1 MLLGT
6 WKTGRNHSEI
16 MGQVCMD
23 GFVEIIS
30 FYETVREHGLS
41 KSWLYS
47 QKRNLSALYEGVRSG
62 VARPFH
68 SCLVPYEE
76 MMSLILRSSRKP
88 NIQSIISLCWTV
100 VMARRFTYLVTLSKG
115 NWGGHYNAARDKG
128 RIVFT
133 EPHEFFALRPRFQY
147 FKDYADQMEPVFS
160 PPFYK
165 RLLRYLELT
174 EESAKK
180 HIKVQAYDPH
190 IQNRIFALNYEEF
203 FNIMLDLLIYGHTM
217 EFAFSNALHNAPK
230 SSDAGSAKEM
240 NTSVSGGIEWFV
252 GDHDPHAEAMF
263 QYDFKN
269 LTARLKTALYEER
282 AEKFKGKV
290 AGIEEKRQI
299 LTHVEQDME
308 IFELAM
314 EGASDPEILNKMG
327 FPCSRQALT
336 SRRHRILNVAKIVF
350 ADLRH

>member
-1 MLLGT
+1 M
-6 WKTGRNHSEI
+6 N
-16 MGQVCMD
+16 
-23 GFVEIIS
+23 GFVEIMS
-30 FYETVREHGLS
+30 FYEIVREHGLS

-62 VARPFH
+62 VSLPFY

-76 MMSLILRSSRKP
+76 MMSLILRSSKKP

-115 NWGGHYNAARDKG
+115 NWGKHYNAARDKG

-147 FKDYADQMEPVFS
+147 FKDYAAQMEPVFT

-180 HIKVQAYDPH
+180 HINVQTYEPS

-203 FNIMLDLLIYGHTM
+203 FNIMLDLLIYGHSM
-217 EFAFSNALHNAPK
+217 EFAFSNALDNAPK
-230 SSDAGSAKEM
+230 SSDAGSTKEM
-240 NTSVSGGIEWFV
+240 NTSVSGGIEWFM
-252 GDHDPHAEAMF
+252 GDYDPHADATF

-269 LTARLKTALYEER
+269 LTARMKTALYKEKVG
-282 AEKFKGKV
+282 KFKGKLLSD
-290 AGIEEKRQI
+290 EEKRQV
-299 LTHVEQDME
+299 LAQVEQDME

-327 FPCSRQALT
+327 FSHSRQALT
-336 SRRHRILNVAKIVF
+336 SRRHRIMAVAKTVF
-350 ADLRH
+350 ADLQY